1 MIRYVLASHGTLAE
15 GMKSSIEL
23 IMGDRQKIETLCAYI
38 DDSNIHDQIK
48 EVMSRNNPKETLL
61 VITDLFGG
69 SVNNAFLEYLQDEK
83 FYLIAGMNLSLLLQ
97 LMLIKDEDD
106 FSKSILN
113 IIEASKESILY
124 CNDVME
130 NLQLEE
136 SDF

>member
-1 MIRYVLASHGTLAE
+1 VLASHGTLAE

-124 CNDVME
+124 CNDVVE

>member
-124 CNDVME
+124 CNDVVE

>member
-113 IIEASKESILY
+113 LIEASKESILY
-124 CNDVME
+124 CNDVVE

>member
-69 SVNNAFLEYLQDEK
+69 SVNNAFLEYLQDKK